1 MRRLHRVARP
11 WVGRRALSGGPA
23 GRLDVDEFLGRRLR
37 ETAKELSVEVLPALK
52 VLSESLGLLR
62 QSPAFSSWSA
72 SDWLVGLSVLAQ
84 YKTRQRAGGLLDEA
98 QKRPLVVDQELLTRL
113 LRYVRVCDAVYASSV
128 AGFCEEAG
136 VPRDCV
142 LRAHPGGV
150 VSPKCVILADHEHRE
165 IVLVVRGTA
174 SLLDFCTDLCLQN
187 EPFQNGQGHRG
198 MVHAAAW
205 LEHHLRDDLVELSK
219 EYPDYRVV
227 TTGHSLGAAVAAL
240 TAIKLHKEFSNVHCY
255 AFGTPACVTREIA
268 TNSYDLV
275 TTVVNGYDCVPRLHQ
290 HSLMKLQDEISRF
303 DWRTGLR
310 ELVAEG
316 IQKQKDAVE
325 KQQRAKLEEL
335 QQALRKI
342 DYLQIKQRT
351 NEATAKLDEVK
362 QLASTNI
369 KEFASDVD
377 TLLADKLDA
386 AFSVFKTD
394 KLSLEHVTFVKN
406 LLNLEDVRKGDSF
419 WWKRIDESIIDL
431 ERLAGAVKKPEE
443 LECVLTDLRQILQ
456 QTPMA
461 SAVTSLKG
469 AANTDT
475 ESTQLQ
481 LFRSRMDEIIDKTR
495 ASLKGKITQQVSKVS
510 NNVKEY
516 VNTIKGETEALSAI
530 VQEELDG
537 VAATI
542 SQSLPFVVGLKSDD
556 HRASNG
562 QPSIEKKCTL
572 EVFEDVD
579 PGERLKQAPSDE
591 VGQQRNTSQTD
602 QGQSNMLRHDPLF
615 PPGRILYL
623 NRALTPGSSRRDTKH
638 IDDDRDVSEDIVE
651 FVEVSIDEF
660 SCVVLSNRMLLDHL
674 CTDYERVLQAQA
686 QVDPRSTAT

>member
-1 MRRLHRVARP
+1 MRRLHRAARP

-23 GRLDVDEFLGRRLR
+23 GRLDLDEFLGTRLR

-52 VLSESLGLLR
+52 
-62 QSPAFSSWSA
+62 
-72 SDWLVGLSVLAQ
+72 
-84 YKTRQRAGGLLDEA
+84 
-98 QKRPLVVDQELLTRL
+98 ELLVRL

-128 AGFCEEAG
+128 AGFCEEAD

-205 LEHHLRDDLVELSK
+205 LVHHLRDNLLELSK

-240 TAIKLHKEFSNVHCY
+240 TAMQLHEEFPKLHCY
-255 AFGTPACVTREIA
+255 AFGTPACVTRELA
-268 TNSYDLV
+268 TGSYDLV
-275 TTVVNGYDCVPRLHQ
+275 TSVVNGYDCVPRLHQ
-290 HSLMKLQDEISRF
+290 HSLLKLQDEISRF

-310 ELVAEG
+310 ELVAEE
-316 IQKQKDAVE
+316 IQKQKIAVE
-325 KQQRAKLEEL
+325 KQQRAKLEGL
-335 QQALRKI
+335 QQALRKM
-342 DYLQIKQRT
+342 DHLQIKQRT

-362 QLASTNI
+362 RLASTNI

-386 AFSVFKTD
+386 AFSIFKTD

-406 LLNLEDVRKGDSF
+406 LLNLEDVQKGDSF
-419 WWKRIDESIIDL
+419 WWKRMDESVLDL
-431 ERLAGAVKKPEE
+431 ERLSAAVKKPEE
-443 LECVLTDLRQILQ
+443 LERMLKELGQILQ
-456 QTPMA
+456 QTPVA

-469 AANTDT
+469 DDNA
-475 ESTQLQ
+475 EPTQLQ
-481 LFRSRMDEIIDKTR
+481 LFRSEVDGIIDKTR
-495 ASLKGKITQQVSKVS
+495 ASLKEKISQQVSKVS
-510 NNVKEY
+510 SAVTTNVKEY
-516 VNTIKGETEALSAI
+516 VDTIKEETEALSVI
-530 VQEELDG
+530 VQEELDD

-542 SQSLPFVVGLKSDD
+542 SQNLPFVMGLKNDD
-556 HRASNG
+556 HRETEG
-562 QPSIEKKCTL
+562 QPSSQKKRGR
-572 EVFEDVD
+572 EVFADAD
-579 PGERLKQAPSDE
+579 PRERLEKVPSDE
-591 VGQQRNTSQTD
+591 AGQQCKKPQTNQEQD
-602 QGQSNMLRHDPLF
+602 NMLRHDPLF

-623 NRALTPGSSRRDTKH
+623 NPVLAPGPSQCDTKH
-638 IDDDRDVSEDIVE
+638 INKVSDIVE
-651 FVEVSIDEF
+651 FVEVSTDEF
-660 SCVVLSNRMLLDHL
+660 SRVVLSNRMLLDHL
-674 CTDYERVLQAQA
+674 CTDYERILQAQA
-686 QVDPRSTAT
+686 DPRST